1 MSDDLG
7 RQPLLERATN
17 TYCNVLIGVGVAT
30 LLSLLV
36 TGLSLLTTI
45 GAVLCL
51 LGGLWLA
58 VLCWAVWS

>member
-7 RQPLLERATN
+7 RQPILERATDAF
-17 TYCNVLIGVGVAT
+17 CNVLIVVGVTT
-30 LLSLLV
+30 LLSLLF

-45 GAVLCL
+45 GAVLCV

-58 VLCWAVWS
+58 VIT

>member
-1 MSDDLG
+1 M
-7 RQPLLERATN
+7 
-17 TYCNVLIGVGVAT
+17 IGVGVGT
-30 LLSLLV
+30 LLSFAL

-58 VLCWAVWS
+58 VLDWAVWG